1 MSKEAPPVSKNL
13 KDFNALLDIV
23 KRLRGPDGCPWDKE
37 QTHKSLTR
45 FAIEEAFELAE
56 AIDQDDQAEIIQEL
70 GDVLLQV
77 VLHSEIARQ
86 DKRFDVTD
94 VIEAISSK
102 MIRRHPHVFGDV
114 SVKDSNEVLKNWG
127 EIKASE
133 KADAGKSASLERFDV
148 PEQLPALI
156 RAQKIGEKTSRQ
168 RFDWPSAKEVML
180 KVEEELLEVKEAIQS
195 KDEAEIEAEIGDLLF
210 SVAQLA
216 RHLNVDPEQSLR
228 QCNRRFERRFFKMQ
242 QLAQARKLDFMSLA
256 DAEVESL
263 WTEAKKLT

>member
-1 MSKEAPPVSKNL
+1 MTSDTPTVPKNL
-13 KDFNALLDIV
+13 KDFNALLDVV

-45 FAIEEAFELAE
+45 FAIEEAHELAE
-56 AIDQDDQAEIIQEL
+56 AIDQDDQKEIIQEF

-86 DKRFDVTD
+86 DSRFEISD

-114 SVKDSNEVLKNWG
+114 NVKDSDEVLKNWG
-127 EIKASE
+127 EIKADE
-133 KADAGKSASLERFDV
+133 KAKAGKTAPEARFDI

-156 RAQKIGEKTSRQ
+156 RAQKIGEKTQRQ
-168 RFDWPSAKEVML
+168 RFDWPSAKEVMV
-180 KVEEELLEVKEAIQS
+180 KVEEELLEVKEAIESKNQS
-195 KDEAEIEAEIGDLLF
+195 EIEAEIGDLLF

-216 RHLNVDPEQSLR
+216 RHLKIDPEQSLR

-242 QLAQARKLDFMSLA
+242 ELAENRKLDFMALK